1 MRTGRRIGS
10 AAAVAAAM
18 SIAVATAAPASAAPD
33 AAGHHA
39 TTAATPASAAAG
51 YHPTAA
57 TTSSSAAA
65 DARKKV
71 KGPRPVTRTLQA
83 VDANEPEWVRVR
95 WKTDRRICDAR
106 VVVWADDDVEITY
119 PGDREFT
126 SFSRGDS
133 LGRGGTDFTAIR
145 VEANYDR
152 DSWALLEATISY
164 TDCSRGSRTWSSDT
178 TLMLPVRS

>member
-1 MRTGRRIGS
+1 MSTGRRIGF
-10 AAAVAAAM
+10 AAAVLAASM
-18 SIAVATAAPASAAPD
+18 SIATVVT
-33 AAGHHA
+33 
-39 TTAATPASAAAG
+39 ATPALAVHQAAG
-51 YHPTAA
+51 SD
-57 TTSSSAAA
+57 TS
-65 DARKKV
+65 DARKRV

-83 VDANEPEWVRVR
+83 VEANEPQWVRVR

-164 TDCSRGSRTWSSDT
+164 TDCSRDSRTWSSDT